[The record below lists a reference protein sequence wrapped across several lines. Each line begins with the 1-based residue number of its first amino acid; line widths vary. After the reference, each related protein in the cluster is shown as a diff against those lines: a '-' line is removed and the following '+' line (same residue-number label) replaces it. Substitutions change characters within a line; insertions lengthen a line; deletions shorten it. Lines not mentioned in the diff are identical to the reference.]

1 MDKKINKYKGPVKDK
16 LKAIELLL
24 NDNKAI
30 DSMVGF
36 IADATG
42 INKNQLSN
50 IESQTLTGYV
60 RSMLEAARC

>member
-1 MDKKINKYKGPVKDK
+1 MDERIHKYKGPVKNK

-36 IADATG
+36 IANVTG
-42 INKNQLSN
+42 IDGN
-50 IESQTLTGYV
+50 IGAVEKQALTGYV
-60 RSMLEAARC
+60 KGMLEAARC

>member
-1 MDKKINKYKGPVKDK
+1 MDKKINKYKGQVKEK
-16 LKAIELLL
+16 RKAVELLL

-36 IADATG
+36 IASVTG
-42 INKNQLSN
+42 INGNLEANEKQA
-50 IESQTLTGYV
+50 LTGYV